1 MMKKRRTIIISF
13 LLLATLVM
21 GVGYAAVA
29 DTLNITGRA
38 SFRPAS
44 LVAGEVASAIKF
56 DKTFGTNGATPH
68 LSFDDDITHVTA
80 SVVEDNEAALT
91 LVINDTTTLED
102 YTVAVTYKIMYDIG
116 TGDAAAYPDV
126 TPAVTSTLRNAG
138 VDVEGFTID
147 TVLTDSETPGAGTA
161 VSTLQPG
168 QVAYAHVTIT
178 YETPATVP
186 TAVVA
191 GNIAITLNFSTPDA

>member
-38 SFRPAS
+38 SFRPAT

-80 SVVEDNEAALT
+80 SVLEDNEAALT
-91 LVINDTTTLED
+91 LVINDTKTLD
-102 YTVAVTYKIMYDIG
+102 NYTATVTYKVMYDIG
-116 TGDAAAYPDV
+116 TGDAASYPDV
-126 TPAVTSTLRNAG
+126 NVVPTSTLKNAG
-138 VDVEGFTID
+138 EDVEGFDIK
-147 TVLTDSETPGAGTA
+147 TVLTDSETPGAGTS
-161 VSTLQPG
+161 VSSLEPG
-168 QVAYAHVTIT
+168 QVAYVHVTIT

-191 GNIAITLNFSTPDA
+191 GNIAVTLNFNTPD

>member
-1 MMKKRRTIIISF
+1 MKKRRTIIISF

-102 YTVAVTYKIMYDIG
+102 YTVTVSYKVMYNNKTPPHSGFLILQLDKNHITIQIG
-116 TGDAAAYPDV
+116 KQHVNTKSQGA
-126 TPAVTSTLRNAG
+126 LR
-138 VDVEGFTID
+138 
-147 TVLTDSETPGAGTA
+147 
-161 VSTLQPG
+161 
-168 QVAYAHVTIT
+168 
-178 YETPATVP
+178 
-186 TAVVA
+186 
-191 GNIAITLNFSTPDA
+191 TLN